1 LATATLPFTMASPPP
16 SRSTRPIMSWTD
28 VICCTHG
35 SSPQFVALAVI
46 GAALFGYALAR
57 FRLTI
62 GTMA

>member
-1 LATATLPFTMASPPP
+1 
-16 SRSTRPIMSWTD
+16 MSWTD
-28 VICCTHG
+28 VICCTHRW
-35 SSPQFVALAVI
+35 SPPSVALAVI

>member
-1 LATATLPFTMASPPP
+1 
-16 SRSTRPIMSWTD
+16 MSWTD
-28 VICCTHG
+28 VICWTHRW
-35 SSPQFVALAVI
+35 SPQSVALAVI